1 MQTKTISGIIHI
13 KDGMCYRDAECSGV
27 AIDPYELA
35 IELNN
40 SSLDRIVAVEH
51 STTDEEHD
59 ANIVAIKEMT
69 RNLEIAL
76 CGTGT
81 VNRFED
87 IKKLIYAGARE
98 VIVDGSHPDAI
109 ELCRE
114 GAHRFGEEKILVA
127 IRNMDFIFKIKHETE
142 SIRAGYI
149 VLDKAILSAVEDESK
164 VPYYIYTDEKDANEI
179 SSLLFANKAAG
190 VINEAYAS
198 SDFDAMLLKT
208 AVSDLGIPMGNF
220 NPQITWAELKKNE
233 QDMVPV
239 VVQDYLTDEV
249 LMVAYMDEEAFNST
263 LRSGRMTYYSRS
275 RKEQWLKGETSG
287 HFQFVKALYADCDK
301 DTILA
306 KVSQIGAACHTG
318 SRSCFFNEIVKTNFI
333 EKNPQKVLEEVY
345 ETVMDR
351 KEHPKEGSYTNYLFD
366 KGIDKILKKV
376 GEEATEIV
384 IAAKNPN
391 PEEIKY
397 EISDFLYHVIVL
409 MAEKG
414 VTWEDIAGELAQR

>member
-13 KDGMCYRDAECSGV
+13 KDGMCYRDAECSGTG
-27 AIDPYELA
+27 IDPYELA

-40 SSLDRIVAVEH
+40 SNLDRIIAMEH

-127 IRNMDFIFKIKHETE
+127 IRNMDFIFKVKHETE

-164 VPYYIYTDEKDANEI
+164 VPYFIYTDEKNPDKTKSTI
-179 SSLLFANKAAG
+179 ST
-190 VINEAYAS
+190 IICMTPE
-198 SDFDAMLLKT
+198 
-208 AVSDLGIPMGNF
+208 VS
-220 NPQITWAELKKNE
+220 K
-233 QDMVPV
+233 
-239 VVQDYLTDEV
+239 
-249 LMVAYMDEEAFNST
+249 
-263 LRSGRMTYYSRS
+263 
-275 RKEQWLKGETSG
+275 
-287 HFQFVKALYADCDK
+287 
-301 DTILA
+301 
-306 KVSQIGAACHTG
+306 
-318 SRSCFFNEIVKTNFI
+318 
-333 EKNPQKVLEEVY
+333 
-345 ETVMDR
+345 
-351 KEHPKEGSYTNYLFD
+351 
-366 KGIDKILKKV
+366 
-376 GEEATEIV
+376 
-384 IAAKNPN
+384 
-391 PEEIKY
+391 
-397 EISDFLYHVIVL
+397 
-409 MAEKG
+409 
-414 VTWEDIAGELAQR
+414 